1 MPRASMSAQRA
12 GAVSVKS
19 ATSRARVPRAKLQ
32 MSGAE
37 FK

>member
-1 MPRASMSAQRA
+1 MSAQRA

-19 ATSRARVPRAKLQ
+19 STSPRRGPRAKLQ
-32 MSGAE
+32 MSGAV